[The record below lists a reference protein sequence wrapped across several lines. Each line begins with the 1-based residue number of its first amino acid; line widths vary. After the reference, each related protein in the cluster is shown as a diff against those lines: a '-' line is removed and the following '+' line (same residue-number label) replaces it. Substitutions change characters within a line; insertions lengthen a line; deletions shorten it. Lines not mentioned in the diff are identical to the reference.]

1 MHNASKQSIKSGK
14 PSPDPSPVAGK
25 SGRATK
31 DAVQGEG
38 SYSGTRDDQA
48 SLKNYLATANVEK
61 SAHDAA
67 PHSAAEAN
75 DMEAAEEVGRKHATK
90 MKPAAKKK

>member
-1 MHNASKQSIKSGK
+1 MHNTSKQQIKSTK
-14 PSPDPSPVAGK
+14 PSPDSSTIAGK
-25 SGRATK
+25 TARTSK
-31 DAVQGEG
+31 DGVQGEG
-38 SYSGTRDDQA
+38 SYSGTRDYQA

-61 SAHDAA
+61 NAHDTV

-75 DMEAAEEVGRKHATK
+75 DIEAAEEVGWKHAAK